1 MLHSYVS
8 RPKTHTKTEKQQKD
22 IQKRERNVTTM
33 IQTSVILKEIVR
45 LEVWYIRQQ

>member
-1 MLHSYVS
+1 MFHVQKHIQN
-8 RPKTHTKTEKQQKD
+8 RKTTERY
-22 IQKRERNVTTM
+22 REEKKKKKNVTTK